1 MAMALPGKEQAPAS
15 FGAGGAVSYRGM
27 LFFKTYS
34 PKLAHA
40 NNVCGAFEYEVDGHW
55 QHSFKNLGVEV
66 AL

>member
-1 MAMALPGKEQAPAS
+1 MALPEKEQAPAS

-34 PKLAHA
+34 P
-40 NNVCGAFEYEVDGHW
+40 NVCGAFEYEVDGLW